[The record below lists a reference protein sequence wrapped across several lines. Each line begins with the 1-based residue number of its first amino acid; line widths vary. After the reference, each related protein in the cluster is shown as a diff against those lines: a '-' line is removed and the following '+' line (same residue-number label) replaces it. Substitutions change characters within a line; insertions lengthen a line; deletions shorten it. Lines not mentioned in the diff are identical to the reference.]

1 MSITNL
7 KRVKHISKCM
17 LRISLTISVILPVV
31 YVCGFGLRTTHDI
44 ETFRRFFM
52 AFILALIFAGIS
64 EAIRSITAS
73 ILDNRYAKTRIYK
86 QKEQLAI
93 EKARM
98 ETILK

>member
-7 KRVKHISKCM
+7 KKVKRISKCT
-17 LRISLTISVILPVV
+17 LRLSLTISAILPVV

-44 ETFRRFFM
+44 ETFKRFFI
-52 AFILALIFAGIS
+52 AIILALIFAEIS

-73 ILDNRYAKTRIYK
+73 ILDNKYAKTRIYK